1 MNYYRDLLEQSTR
14 IEPFRRAIGSIV
26 GPHDRVLEVGA
37 GLGTY
42 SFFAADA
49 GAARVWA
56 VEGDAVVHVAETV
69 AKLNGYS
76 GRVEFIKGW
85 IPEVSLPERATVM
98 IFEDFPPRLIDARTY
113 RLLRDLHE
121 KYLTPDVRCV
131 PSRALLYAAP
141 VNAAFGVVSTL
152 APLGDDCEV
161 AYGIDWT
168 PTREYVANTVFHMT
182 ISPDALAATPA
193 VLADLS
199 LSRQPAVEEVG
210 GAATWTCDTGLHVNG
225 IAYWF
230 DLELSPGVW
239 VSNAPGVSP
248 GSWGQL
254 LLPLDPCVS
263 VAAGEPLEVCVE
275 SERLRDGA
283 PGWLS
288 WRADGGGGEVRGHEF
303 ASKPA
308 SFADVYAES
317 PDSVPRLSET
327 GRIGAKVLDL
337 VDGKRPVSGIAA
349 ELRRRFP
356 GLDEI
361 EAERIVVRE
370 LRGRIRSR
378 GLREVQA
385 IREDQ

>member
-14 IEPFRRAIGSIV
+14 IEPFRRAISSVV

-56 VEGDAVVHVAETV
+56 VEGDAVIHVAEAV
-69 AKLNGYS
+69 ARLNGY
-76 GRVEFIKGW
+76 GDRIEFFKGW
-85 IPEVSLPERATVM
+85 IPEVWLPDRASVM
-98 IFEDFPPRLIDARTY
+98 IFEDFPPRLMDARTY
-113 RLLRDLHE
+113 RLFGDLHD
-121 KYLTPDVRCV
+121 KYLTPEVCCV

-152 APLGDDCEV
+152 APLGNDGEF

-168 PTREYVANTVFHMT
+168 PTREYVTSTVFHLSIPT
-182 ISPDALAATPA
+182 DALAATPA
-193 VLADLS
+193 VLAELS
-199 LSRQPAVEEVG
+199 LSRQPAAEEVG
-210 GAATWTCDTGLHVNG
+210 GTATWTCDTDLQVNG

-263 VAAGEPLEVCVE
+263 VAAGEVLEVGVE

-288 WRADGGGGEVRGHEF
+288 WRANGGGGEVRGHEF
-303 ASKPA
+303 GSMPA
-308 SFADVYAES
+308 SFSDVYAES
-317 PDSVPRLSET
+317 PDSVPELSET
-327 GRIGAKVLDL
+327 GWIVARVLEL
-337 VDGKRPVSGIAA
+337 VDGKRSVSAIAA
-349 ELRRRFP
+349 ELRRRFH
-356 GLDEI
+356 GLGEV

-370 LRGRIRSR
+370 LQGRIRSR
-378 GLREVQA
+378 ELGEVQA
-385 IREDQ
+385 RRAD